1 MGEFMEIMKMFEAK
15 RKKLWNGEIP
25 TIAFLGD
32 SITQGCFEFYMRSEK
47 EFSTVFDSENSYPEI
62 LGKMLK
68 TIFPSVPVNIIN
80 AGISGDNA
88 VGGAMRV
95 ERDILSRKPHLT
107 VVSFGL
113 NDTFER
119 EEGLEKYKNSLEKIF
134 SSLKEGGSEV
144 IFMTQNMMNTYVSCH
159 IKEPYFIKI
168 AEDTMERQNGGI
180 VDLYFDGAREIA
192 EKYDVSVC
200 DVYEKWKRMESVGV
214 DTTELLANYIN
225 HPKREMQSLFASSIL
240 EMLI

>member
-1 MGEFMEIMKMFEAK
+1 MEIMKLFEAK

-32 SITQGCFEFYMRSEK
+32 SITQGCFEFYMRNDK
-47 EFSTVFDSENSYPEI
+47 EFSTVFDSENSYPTI
-62 LGKMLK
+62 FGKMLK
-68 TIFPSVPVNIIN
+68 TLFPSVPVNIIN
-80 AGISGDNA
+80 AGISGDSA

-119 EEGLEKYKNSLEKIF
+119 EEGLEKYKKSLEKIF
-134 SSLKEGGSEV
+134 SLLKADGGEV

-159 IKEPYFIKI
+159 IKEPHLIKI
-168 AEDTMERQNGGI
+168 AEDTMRRQNDGT
-180 VDLYFDGAREIA
+180 VDLYFDSAREVA
-192 EKYDVSVC
+192 EKYGVPVC
-200 DVYEKWKRMESVGV
+200 DAYEKWKRMDAAGV
-214 DTTELLANYIN
+214 DTTALLANHIN
-225 HPKREMQSLFASSIL
+225 HPNREMHTLFAS
-240 EMLI
+240 MLLDVII